1 MDKLD
6 KPRGLIRYASENTI
20 ANGEPLRYTNR
31 MKMYTAL
38 CFLLLTVLTVLLVT
52 RKDIDA
58 TIIRTAG
65 MLYQERGV
73 DSISNLYSIK
83 MVNKTTKDVQLK
95 IVITGNTPGYVEMIG
110 APLLHIKK
118 EAQGAGTFFIVLP
131 RQAITKRKTDLSI
144 ALFEGDKVVG
154 GGKTTFLG
162 PGKKLNAHK
171 N

>member
-1 MDKLD
+1 
-6 KPRGLIRYASENTI
+6 
-20 ANGEPLRYTNR
+20 

-38 CFLLLTVLTVLLVT
+38 CFLLLTVLSVLLVT

-65 MLYQERGV
+65 MLYQERGR

-83 MVNKTTKDVQLK
+83 MVNKTTKDVQLQ
-95 IVITGNTPGYVEMIG
+95 IRITGKINGRIEMIG
-110 APLLHIKK
+110 APLLHVKK

-131 RQAITKRKTDLSI
+131 RQVIDKRKTELYI
-144 ALFEGDKVVG
+144 TLFEDNKVVG

-162 PGKKLNAHK
+162 PVKKTSHT
-171 N
+171 